1 MVSMETTPEPAPAP
15 TTNQRS
21 KKRRK
26 KGGRREKTSNSDDEE
41 EEPEEQARDKAG
53 GAGACDLCTCP
64 SCAWLPPS
72 ALWDFDA
79 QLQPSFIHSM
89 ASRAVLVDSLDGFY
103 MPTGIL

>member
-41 EEPEEQARDKAG
+41 EEPEEQDKAG

-64 SCAWLPPS
+64 SCAWLPS
-72 ALWDFDA
+72 DLTLGF
-79 QLQPSFIHSM
+79 QPVRPLYSQS
-89 ASRAVLVDSLDGFY
+89 V
-103 MPTGIL
+103 

>member
-41 EEPEEQARDKAG
+41 EEPEEQDKAG

-103 MPTGIL
+103 M